1 MTMFYRF
8 CTILALLF
16 CFDHKISAE
25 ISQHNLYPI
34 QPYTESINIIGR
46 NLNHRELIIQIRAN
60 SSLDDLK
67 SLSKSF
73 GLENLKPVFNLAT
86 PAGQH
91 TLLNRYYILQF
102 PINTKLEQ
110 VIQMYSNSP
119 MIEKVEVN
127 RINRFCADS
136 NPNDPRYVE
145 QWNLRTINLPQA
157 WNIETGDSSVIVAVV
172 DSGIKKEHPEFKNQ
186 LWQNSDEIP
195 FNETD
200 DDKNGYIDDIYG
212 WDFSDAPTLQGVG
225 DSTQRDND
233 PDDET
238 GHGTHVSGIIA
249 ADTNNGIGIA
259 GIAWG
264 CKIMPLRAGF
274 RLAGGGAFLQNDDVA
289 AAIVYAADN
298 GANVI
303 NLSLGD
309 TVNAFI
315 IQDAVEYAYNKGCIL
330 IAAAGNS
337 AEPGAYYP
345 AALNNVL
352 SVASLD
358 NNLHL
363 GSSNFGS
370 SVDIAAPGEDILS
383 TDIVSKGNG
392 FAIRSGTSMATAHV
406 SGVAAL
412 LIASNPSC
420 NNLQVKQWLIGTA
433 EQLSVA
439 DLVGAGIVNAFAALT
454 EEIDLTARISN
465 VQIPDRSVERR
476 QGFLDI
482 VGTASG
488 SEFTHFWLDYGLSE
502 TPDLWFP
509 IDVPQT
515 EPKYNTILQRWIISE
530 LDDGTYTLRL
540 STKAKN
546 GKTIR
551 DKMVVEIR
559 NIAPNISKHESGIWL
574 SSNKFDSTII
584 WQTDVLT
591 KGVVEVFVNSNKN
604 RPVRIASSDSTNLQ
618 HIVHLSEAGLPSGEY
633 LYKLKSIN
641 RSGLTHID
649 DNEKQLYRIIVSDD
663 QINQYHLKQTFIA
676 QLGLHGIATTLDINN
691 NGKIEIIGVSTE
703 STQTTSAHIIE
714 LDDNMNLKKTDSL
727 DQHISRIW
735 DTADTDGDGLYE
747 ILCSSVVQSIT
758 TTFLLEQPSP
768 TEHPSQRI
776 WGTDEIWGGII
787 TDMDLDGKPEIY
799 SRHDADNSIWV
810 YESIEDNALMN
821 IAKLENPTNGNN
833 AIGTKFATGDF
844 DGDGLIE
851 IVAGDNDGDVFIY
864 ENIGD
869 NLFEQTWVGVLPDSI
884 PLLFAAG
891 DMDGDGISEF
901 TIGAKVW
908 TVGIDLPRQHWL
920 FTIYKA
926 DSNDSYKPVWH
937 KRIRELQDG
946 DSGITIADANNDGR
960 CDLSIA
966 IPPNFYLIQ
975 FDGISYQPI
984 WHHAAASTFNPIV
997 ADINADGKNELLFN
1011 ANNTLTGFEN
1021 NFDNDLRKPST
1032 TDVSV
1037 NDAQRPRLIS
1047 ATHNNPKQIILLFDR
1062 QMGSSARY
1070 PSHYRLK
1077 RTKNEAQINNNT
1089 DEFTPQSAILDR
1101 SAKRVVL
1108 TFSTSIFS
1116 PDYSYE
1122 IETYQLSDINGIMI
1136 AEDRRKMPVEYI
1148 PVSIA
1153 YVSVYPNPA
1162 KGHQVIFD
1170 KLPSGSNLHIY
1181 DVNGN
1186 CIAFLRP
1193 EDDLHTASR
1202 CRKIWSLKNV
1212 SSGIYIYVLESDLD
1226 RKIGKIS
1233 VLK

>member
-1 MTMFYRF
+1 MTRFYRL
-8 CTILALLF
+8 CTILVLLF
-16 CFDHKISAE
+16 CFDNNISTE

-46 NLNHRELIIQIRAN
+46 DLNNRELIIQIGAN
-60 SSLDDLK
+60 SSFDDLK
-67 SLSKSF
+67 SLSKSI
-73 GLENLKPVFNLAT
+73 GVEKIKPVFNLAT

-91 TLLNRYYILQF
+91 TLLSRYYILQF
-102 PINTKLEQ
+102 PINTNLEK
-110 VIQMYSNSP
+110 VIHKYSNSP

-127 RINRFCADS
+127 RTNRFCADS
-136 NPNDPRYVE
+136 TPNDPRYVE
-145 QWNLRTINLPQA
+145 QWNLRTMNLPQA
-157 WNIETGDSSVIVAVV
+157 WNIETGNSSVIVAVV

-186 LWQNSDEIP
+186 LWQNADEIP

-200 DDKNGYIDDIYG
+200 DDKNGYIDDVYG
-212 WDFSDAPTLQGVG
+212 WDFTDAPMMQGVG
-225 DSTQRDND
+225 DSTLRDND

-249 ADTNNGIGIA
+249 AATNNGIGIA

-298 GANVI
+298 GAHVI

-315 IQDAVEYAYNKGCIL
+315 IQDAVEYAYNKECIL

-345 AALNNVL
+345 AALNNVV

-383 TDIVSKGNG
+383 TDIVSKDNG

-433 EQLSVA
+433 KQLSVA
-439 DLVGAGIVNAFAALT
+439 DLVGAGIVDAFAALT
-454 EEIDLTARISN
+454 EEIDLTAHISN
-465 VQIPDRSVERR
+465 VQIPDSSDDGMH
-476 QGFLDI
+476 GFLDI
-482 VGTASG
+482 VGTAG
-488 SEFTHFWLDYGLSE
+488 GNEFIHFWFDYGYSE

-515 EPKYNTILQRWIISE
+515 VPKYNTILHRWIISE
-530 LDDGTYTLRL
+530 LDDGIYTLRL

-546 GKTIR
+546 GMTIR

-559 NIAPNISKHESGIWL
+559 NKGPNISKHESGIWL
-574 SSNKFDSTII
+574 SGNKFDSTII
-584 WQTDVLT
+584 WQADVLT
-591 KGVVEVFVNSNKN
+591 EGIVEVFANSNKN
-604 RPVRIASSDSTNLQ
+604 KPVRIASSDSINLQ
-618 HIVHLSEAGLPSGEY
+618 HIVHLSEAGLPSGQY
-633 LYKLKSIN
+633 LYKLKTIN

-649 DNEKQLYRIIVSDD
+649 DNEKQLYRIIVSDN
-663 QINQYHLKQTFIA
+663 QINQYYMKQTFIA

-691 NGKIEIIGVSTE
+691 NGKIEIIGVLTE
-703 STQTTSAHIIE
+703 TTQSSSAHIIE
-714 LDDNMNLKKTDSL
+714 LDGDMNLKRTDSL

-735 DTADTDGDGLYE
+735 DTGDTDGDGLTE
-747 ILCSSVVQSIT
+747 ILCSSVERSLT
-758 TTFLLEQPSP
+758 KTFLLEQPSR
-768 TEHPSQRI
+768 TEFPSQRI
-776 WGTDEIWGGII
+776 WETDEIWGGII
-787 TDMDLDGKPEIY
+787 ADMDLDGKAEIY
-799 SRHDADNSIWV
+799 SRHNADNSIWV
-810 YESIEDNALMN
+810 YESVQDNAFMN
-821 IAKLENPTNGNN
+821 IAKLGNPTNGIN

-844 DGDGLIE
+844 DDDGLNE
-851 IVAGDNDGDVFIY
+851 IVAGDSDGDVFIY

-869 NLFEQTWVGVLPDSI
+869 NLFEQTWMDVLPDSI

-901 TIGAKVW
+901 AIGAKAW

-920 FTIYKA
+920 ITIYKS
-926 DSNDSYKPVWH
+926 DGNDTYKSVWRQ
-937 KRIRELQDG
+937 RIRELQDG
-946 DSGITIADANNDGR
+946 DSGLTIADANNDGR
-960 CDLSIA
+960 NDLCIV

-975 FDGISYQPI
+975 FDGSSYQPI
-984 WHHAAASTFNPIV
+984 WHHTATSTFNPIV

-1011 ANNTLTGFEN
+1011 TDNTLTGFEN
-1021 NFDNDLRKPST
+1021 NLDNDIRKPTT

-1047 ATHNNPKQIILLFDR
+1047 ATHDKPKQIILLFDK

-1070 PSHYRLK
+1070 PSRYKLI
-1077 RTKNEAQINNNT
+1077 RTKDEGQINNNT

-1101 SAKRVVL
+1101 SSKRVVL
-1108 TFSTSIFS
+1108 TFSKSIFS
-1116 PDYSYE
+1116 PNYSYQ
-1122 IETYQLSDINGIMI
+1122 IETYQLSDINGTMMAKDNGKI
-1136 AEDRRKMPVEYI
+1136 PVEYKAVADANI
-1148 PVSIA
+1148 
-1153 YVSVYPNPA
+1153 SVYPNPA
-1162 KGHQVIFD
+1162 KGNYVVFD

-1186 CIAFLRP
+1186 RIAILRP

-1202 CRKIWSLKNV
+1202 CRKIWSLENV
-1212 SSGIYIYVLESDLD
+1212 SSGIYIYVLESDMD